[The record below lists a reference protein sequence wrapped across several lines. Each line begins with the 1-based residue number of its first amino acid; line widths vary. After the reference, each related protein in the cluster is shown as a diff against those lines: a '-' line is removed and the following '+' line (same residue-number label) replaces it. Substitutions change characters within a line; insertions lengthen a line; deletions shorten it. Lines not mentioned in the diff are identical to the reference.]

1 MAASSPNDSIAA
13 NWKCLL
19 ACLLIAMGPF
29 QYGVDFGLIAGIQA
43 MVGFDKVFGHRD
55 ELSPTGWN
63 LSPVTQQ
70 LISSFMTIG
79 AARYGFSTEL
89 LSGPLSTRFGR
100 RQCVWL
106 AIIWCYVS
114 DAIMMGT
121 THVAALY
128 VGRIMIGIANGWFMT
143 FPQLYLQEVAPA
155 HLRGFVYVFFQFWVA
170 LGSLIGNIV
179 DNFTEK
185 LPGKESY
192 LIPLGIIYVVPLILG
207 VGIIFIP
214 ESPRWLLTHG
224 RKEEARKALLWLRP
238 AGTNVDAE
246 ILAVETA
253 HNLERESA
261 GEGSWTDIFTNKIE
275 RRRTLLSLGSLTLLS
290 APGAMFMIMYGTY
303 FFQMA
308 GVGKP
313 FEDSCVLSALSVVG
327 ILASSLFVT
336 RLGRRTILMS
346 GMVICGVMQ
355 LIQAC
360 VYKAQPEGSAT
371 GKVIVAM
378 NIIYMFFYNA
388 CLAAYA
394 WLVGGEMPS
403 LRLRSFVF
411 GLAGV
416 VGFFWPWLSV
426 FTAPYFINP
435 DSMNWG
441 PKYGFIWF
449 PSAIVATAWI
459 YFFLPEVKDRTLEE
473 IDVMF
478 QANLPARKFKGYVC
492 NEAALGMP
500 RKFVSEKDDLEVT
513 ATEVEAVEHAAAPPH
528 TWE

>member
-1 MAASSPNDSIAA
+1 MASSQSDSLAA

-43 MVGFDKVFGHRD
+43 MVGFDRVFGHRD

-79 AARYGFSTEL
+79 AVIGCGFV
-89 LSGPLSTRFGR
+89 GPLSTKFGR
-100 RQCVWL
+100 KQCVWL

-121 THVAALY
+121 TSVAALY

-185 LPGKESY
+185 LPGRESY

-238 AGTNVDAE
+238 EGTNVDAE

-253 HNLERESA
+253 HNLEMESA
-261 GEGSWTDIFTNKIE
+261 GKGSWTDIFTNKIE

-313 FEDSCVLSALSVVG
+313 FEDSCILSALSVVG

-360 VYKAQPEGSAT
+360 VYDAQPTASST

-492 NEAALGMP
+492 TETTSSMR
-500 RKFVSEKDDLEVT
+500 RKIVAEKDDLEVS
-513 ATEVEAVEHAAAPPH
+513 AMEVKAVEHAAPPH